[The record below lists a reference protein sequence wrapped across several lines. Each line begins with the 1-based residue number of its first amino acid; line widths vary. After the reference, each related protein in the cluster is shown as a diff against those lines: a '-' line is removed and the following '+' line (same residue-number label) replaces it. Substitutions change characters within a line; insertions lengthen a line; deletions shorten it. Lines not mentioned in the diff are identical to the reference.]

1 MVQVPTGA
9 ASAAAMR
16 DSPASGSNN
25 GSASNK
31 GKHQAAGNTFVGPPA
46 PLPYSALHSQ
56 PLDLTSVETRGQP
69 TANREHAKRDRMFG
83 LTEAPIYYPTSEEF
97 KDPFEYMKKISPEAS
112 RYGICKIIPPEEWQP
127 RFAIDTEVCC
137 LYEMLQYG
145 H

>member
-1 MVQVPTGA
+1 
-9 ASAAAMR
+9 
-16 DSPASGSNN
+16 
-25 GSASNK
+25 
-31 GKHQAAGNTFVGPPA
+31 
-46 PLPYSALHSQ
+46 
-56 PLDLTSVETRGQP
+56 
-69 TANREHAKRDRMFG
+69 MFG

-137 LYEMLQYG
+137 SYEMLQYG